1 MCLSA
6 AAYELQRRL
15 RSRRS
20 QHKSGSPAQDV
31 LKAAETVS
39 VPMGILFGQQSK
51 NSLYALE
58 HLKFKS
64 NGI

>member
-6 AAYELQRRL
+6 PACELQRGL

-20 QHKSGSPAQDV
+20 QRKSGSPAQHV
-31 LKAAETVS
+31 LKAVETAP
-39 VPMGILFGQQSK
+39 VPKGFLFGQQSK
-51 NSLYALE
+51 NSLYAFD